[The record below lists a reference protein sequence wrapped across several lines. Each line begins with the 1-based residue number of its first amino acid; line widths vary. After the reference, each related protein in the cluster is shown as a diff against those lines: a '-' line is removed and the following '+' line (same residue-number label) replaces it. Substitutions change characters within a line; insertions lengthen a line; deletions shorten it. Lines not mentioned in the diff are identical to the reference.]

1 MIEGFEDYVCLII
14 VSQETN
20 TIDKER
26 IKVVGPGTTIYNE
39 ARGTG
44 KRGTQSKNNIIHTV
58 INRIDIR
65 RTFHLIDSID
75 KNAFIIEFGV
85 NNIFVSTILR
95 EVYTQNLFPRK
106 V

>member
-1 MIEGFEDYVCLII
+1 MIEGFEDYVFLMI

-20 TIDKER
+20 TIDKEL
-26 IKVVGPGTTIYNE
+26 IKVVGAGTTLYNE
-39 ARGTG
+39 TRGTR
-44 KRGTQSKNNIIHTV
+44 KIGTQSKNDIIHTV